1 MAKLTQQ
8 SFETKHA
15 GQERNKKRKKKT
27 FLLHSFTAFVP
38 DLLKETVIVSTLC
51 IVNAQII
58 NVVLNVGSGG
68 A

>member
-1 MAKLTQQ
+1 MVKLTQQ

-15 GQERNKKRKKKT
+15 GQERNKKKKT
-27 FLLHSFTAFVP
+27 YLLHSFTAFVP
-38 DLLKETVIVSTLC
+38 GLLKDTVIVSTFY

-58 NVVLNVGSGG
+58 NVVPNIGSGG

>member
-1 MAKLTQQ
+1 MQDKK
-8 SFETKHA
+8 ETRK
-15 GQERNKKRKKKT
+15 EKKKT